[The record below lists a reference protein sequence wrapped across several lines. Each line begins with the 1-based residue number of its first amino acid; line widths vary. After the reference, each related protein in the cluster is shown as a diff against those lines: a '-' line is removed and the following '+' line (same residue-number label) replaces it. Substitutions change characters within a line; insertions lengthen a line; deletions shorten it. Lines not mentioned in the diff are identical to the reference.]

1 MPTASLR
8 PDSSL
13 AQKVVPSPNH
23 GPRPDGVGP
32 SLLVL
37 HYTGMPDAA
46 SAIARLS
53 DPLAEVSC
61 HYVVLE
67 DGRILQMVPEAA
79 RAWHAGVSSWHGETD
94 INSRSIGIEI
104 VNPGH
109 EGACPPFPDAQIEA
123 VSALCRDIAARWAI
137 RPQGVLA
144 HSDVSPGRK
153 RDPGELFPWDRLHR
167 DGVGHWVPPAPMR
180 SGRSYAP
187 GEEGQPVRAL
197 QAMFARYGYGLPLTG
212 VYDERTKAVVEAFQ
226 RHFRPAL
233 VDGTADPST
242 LATLMDLIR
251 RLP

>member
-94 INSRSIGIEI
+94 VNSRSIGIEI

-137 RPQGVLA
+137 RPHGVLA

-153 RDPGELFPWDRLHR
+153 RDPGEFFPWDRLHQ
-167 DGVGHWVPPAPMR
+167 DGVGHWVPPAPTTP
-180 SGRSYAP
+180 GRSFAP
-187 GEEGQPVRAL
+187 GEEGPPVRAL

-233 VDGTADPST
+233 VDGIADPST